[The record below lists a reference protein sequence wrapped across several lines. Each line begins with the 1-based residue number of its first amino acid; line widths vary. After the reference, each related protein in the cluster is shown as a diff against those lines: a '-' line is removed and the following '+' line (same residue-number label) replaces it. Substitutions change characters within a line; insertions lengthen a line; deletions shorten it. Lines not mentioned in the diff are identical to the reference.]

1 MPWAQHANGMRIAS
15 PVACVCGAL
24 LGHETPGR
32 TKEEVLAFMEQ
43 AAAAIEAQ
51 INPRAPEAAS

>member
-1 MPWAQHANGMRIAS
+1 MRIAS